1 MVDQRKLIWLVFF
14 VLYSTYVVSE
24 KADGYEKEHTTLE
37 YWEDNMCN
45 LNETR
50 RYRRIV
56 GSLAGSCLLA
66 AIPLLSSL
74 SEPACLVSL
83 DIVQVLNHGYNLII
97 FLTKSGTRSCLL
109 GAITYFYFFKDSYL
123 I

>member
-1 MVDQRKLIWLVFF
+1 M
-14 VLYSTYVVSE
+14 SE
-24 KADGYEKEHTTLE
+24 KADGYDKEHTTLE
-37 YWEDNMCN
+37 YWEDKMCN

-83 DIVQVLNHGYNLII
+83 DIVQVLNHVHPL
-97 FLTKSGTRSCLL
+97 FLFLL
-109 GAITYFYFFKDSYL
+109 STFA
-123 I
+123 

>member
-1 MVDQRKLIWLVFF
+1 
-14 VLYSTYVVSE
+14 
-24 KADGYEKEHTTLE
+24 
-37 YWEDNMCN
+37 MCN
-45 LNETR
+45 MNETR

-83 DIVQVLNHGYNLII
+83 DIVEVLNYGHNLIL
-97 FLTKSGTRSCLL
+97 FLTKSRIRSCLL
-109 GAITYFYFFKDSYL
+109 GAIIYFYFGIHINLMILVPKLHGLGKFLVLRSLGRESYL
-123 I
+123 KTEEIFVFGFMV